1 MYFFTA
7 ECIIPKLDL
16 VFVLDTSLSIK
27 DEQNFGTMKD
37 FVKNT
42 ADLINISV
50 NDSWASVMLFSDKA
64 SIRFPL
70 TEYTDLEGFR
80 NAVEDIK
87 YEEVKRAGT
96 NTPDALNLLRIA
108 SQNGTLGLRNDT
120 VKLAL
125 VITDGRPH
133 LRSLNISKRQAVTM
147 TKNAAM
153 KLHNSSIFDQ
163 IYSITIEGSKGAL
176 IKVLKYIAYPPGSQ
190 KAVPLSGFNA
200 RQFKQLT
207 RNFTLTFCN
216 SKLNYNNYYV
226 VILANKCNYI
236 YVHDKIA
243 SELIRHTVCKRPGVL
258 IYYLYTYIYKCC
270 VVCTTIFTTTTT

>member
-1 MYFFTA
+1 MNICFFTA
-7 ECIIPKLDL
+7 ECTIPKLDV
-16 VFVLDTSLSIK
+16 VFVLDTSKSIK

-37 FVKNT
+37 FIKNT
-42 ADLINISV
+42 ADLININV

-133 LRSLNISKRQAVTM
+133 LKNLNISNAQAITM
-147 TKNAAM
+147 TKNAATE
-153 KLHNSSIFDQ
+153 LHNSSIFDQ
-163 IYSITIEGSKGAL
+163 IYSIIIEGSKGAL
-176 IKVLKYIAYPPGSQ
+176 VRVLKYIAYPPRSQ
-190 KAVPLSGFNA
+190 KVVPLTGFNA
-200 RQFKQLT
+200 EQFKQLT

-216 SKLNYNNYYV
+216 SKLNYNNYYD
-226 VILANKCNYI
+226 VIL
-236 YVHDKIA
+236 V
-243 SELIRHTVCKRPGVL
+243 
-258 IYYLYTYIYKCC
+258 
-270 VVCTTIFTTTTT
+270 TTIMIK